1 LLYFFFFP
9 FLSRQSLPQR
19 LESSP
24 LLRTSPELAQGATAS
39 SAAGAPR
46 DAHRCRDAAT
56 FCRRA
61 PLSRPA
67 LREAEDERGEAGWDG
82 EDGAMRL
89 GRMEAGVEKPL
100 RSPAPARARAV
111 GEAGGRAS
119 AGGRGSL
126 WLVQSVG

>member
-1 LLYFFFFP
+1 MLID
-9 FLSRQSLPQR
+9 
-19 LESSP
+19 
-24 LLRTSPELAQGATAS
+24 AT
-39 SAAGAPR
+39 
-46 DAHRCRDAAT
+46 T

-89 GRMEAGVEKPL
+89 RWVEAGMEKPL

-119 AGGRGSL
+119 AGGLAGTERGVEGPILERGASKL
-126 WLVQSVG
+126 SFSGRAMEANSNYRRCLDGSNCKVPK